1 MFKTKTRSVLVRL
14 TSLAAAIAMIWL
26 CVLPVSASEQITLL
40 DWGWGYDMGYSSVPT
55 SCYLMHDPA
64 NAFTYRYQ
72 KVVINMFGLDAKQGY
87 TYTYTNTFQLR
98 GSQTGY
104 YTTSGDQ
111 LNTVGYVY
119 DLGNGTNDGQNKTIN
134 YQGSLQ
140 TVSVSISKI
149 SEEGTTNTY
158 RLKVIYNVDKAG
170 TQPGNIFL
178 FTNVFKKNDNTDH
191 GLTLGNEILTCVKDL
206 DGTVFEQS
214 LINEVAAMRQENSE
228 YFTNALEVL
237 DNIKANGEATNEK
250 LDQMPGKIG
259 DELDKHDDKVKQE
272 AGTEGNDNI
281 NQATSALT
289 NALPIASISDAI
301 APLITACSYNGI
313 TSVWT
318 FPAMKIPA
326 IAGLFN
332 EMQLNDAQ
340 NFDLCNY
347 AEQYIPDELL
357 TLIRAVTTVL
367 LIIWA
372 IREIMS
378 LLSNFLGGGNN
389 VGSG

>member
-1 MFKTKTRSVLVRL
+1 MFTAKTRSVLVRF

-26 CVLPVSASEQITLL
+26 CILPVSASENIPLL
-40 DWGWGYDMGYSSVPT
+40 DWSWGYYIMSHPT
-55 SCYLMHDPA
+55 STTIPTSFVPKSADKVFDGNAGRVVMYGFGIPA
-64 NAFTYRYQ
+64 ES
-72 KVVINMFGLDAKQGY
+72 GY
-87 TYTYTNTFQLR
+87 TYTFTNTYQLR
-98 GSQTGY
+98 GDFNAPHMCTGSALSTLG
-104 YTTSGDQ
+104 YTYSPFGTDKVTFTGKLQNAMVSLSRDNQ
-111 LNTVGYVY
+111 
-119 DLGNGTNDGQNKTIN
+119 GNCQ
-134 YQGSLQ
+134 
-140 TVSVSISKI
+140 
-149 SEEGTTNTY
+149 
-158 RLKVIYNVDKAG
+158 LKV
-170 TQPGNIFL
+170 
-178 FTNVFKKNDNTDH
+178 VFNTDKS
-191 GLTLGNEILTCVKDL
+191 GLTPGDIYLYANQFYYSDQSGGSTIGATIGNEILVCLKDL
-206 DGTVFEQS
+206 DGTKFEQI
-214 LINEVAAMRQENSE
+214 LIDEIASMRESQEEFYS
-228 YFTNALEVL
+228 NALEVL
-237 DNIKANGEATNEK
+237 DQIKANGDEANTK
-250 LDQMPGKIG
+250 LDQIPGKIG
-259 DELDKHDDKVKQE
+259 EELDKHDDKVKQE
-272 AGTEGNDNI
+272 AGSEGNDNI

-301 APLITACSYNGI
+301 APLITACSYNGT

-347 AEQYIPDELL
+347 AEQYIPVELL

>member
-1 MFKTKTRSVLVRL
+1 MFTAKARSVLVRF
-14 TSLAAAIAMIWL
+14 TSLATAIAMIWL

-40 DWGWGYDMGYSSVPT
+40 DWGWGKEDNVTTYATGCYLFKDPNDAFDNLYRSSVVT
-55 SCYLMHDPA
+55 
-64 NAFTYRYQ
+64 
-72 KVVINMFGLDAKQGY
+72 NMFGFTAAKGY
-87 TYTYTNTFQLR
+87 TYTYEHTYQLR
-98 GSQTGY
+98 GNLNSFKVANGELLNKIGYKYSLYSDESTDTYSYQKYTGVID
-104 YTTSGDQ
+104 TA
-111 LNTVGYVY
+111 L
-119 DLGNGTNDGQNKTIN
+119 
-134 YQGSLQ
+134 
-140 TVSVSISKI
+140 VSVTKI
-149 SEEGTTNTY
+149 DDQTY
-158 RLKVIYNVDKAG
+158 RLKVVYNPDKSGLQIGDIY
-170 TQPGNIFL
+170 L
-178 FTNVFKKNDNTDH
+178 FTTVLQKITQGDVTI
-191 GLTLGNEILTCVKDL
+191 TVGNEILTCIKDL

-214 LINEVAAMRQENSE
+214 LIDAVAAMREDNNN
-228 YFTNALEVL
+228 YFTNALAVL
-237 DNIKANGEATNEK
+237 DQIKANGDEANIK
-250 LDQMPGKIG
+250 LDEMPGKIG
-259 DELDKHDDKVKQE
+259 EELDKHDDKVKQE

-301 APLITACSYNGI
+301 APLITACSYNGT

-318 FPAMKIPA
+318 FPTMKIPA

-332 EMQLNDAQ
+332 EIQLNEAQ
-340 NFDLCNY
+340 NFDLCSY
-347 AEQYIPDELL
+347 AEQYIPDDLL

>member
-1 MFKTKTRSVLVRL
+1 MFTKKILGRF
-14 TSLAAAIAMIWL
+14 TSLAVAIAMIWL

-40 DWGWGYDMGYSSVPT
+40 DWGWCKQDNVTSSLSATYLFDDPNDAFKYNNAYS
-55 SCYLMHDPA
+55 
-64 NAFTYRYQ
+64 
-72 KVVINMFGLDAKQGY
+72 VVSNMFGFNAQSGY
-87 TYTYTNTFQLR
+87 TYTFTNTFNII
-98 GSQTGY
+98 
-104 YTTSGDQ
+104 GDMSSYRIVDSDL
-111 LNTVGYVY
+111 LNTVGYKY
-119 DLGNGTNDGQNKTIN
+119 SLYSSTSGNGYTYQTFNGTITTALV
-134 YQGSLQ
+134 SL
-140 TVSVSISKI
+140 TKI
-149 SEEGTTNTY
+149 SDQTY
-158 RLKVIYNVDKAG
+158 RLKVVYNADSSGLQTGDIY
-170 TQPGNIFL
+170 L
-178 FTNVFKKNDNTDH
+178 FANLFKKMSNGT
-191 GLTLGNEILTCVKDL
+191 TTVTVGNEGLVCIRDL
-206 DGTVFEQS
+206 DGSIFEQT
-214 LINEVAAMRQENSE
+214 LIDEIASMRAENKD
-228 YFTNALEVL
+228 YFSNALEVL
-237 DNIKANGEATNEK
+237 DQIKANGEATNEK

-259 DELDKHDDKVKQE
+259 DEMDKHDEKVKQE
-272 AGTEGNDNI
+272 AGSEGNDNI

-301 APLITACSYNGI
+301 APLITACSYNGT

-326 IAGLFN
+326 IAGLFG
-332 EMQLNDAQ
+332 EMQLNAAQ